1 MAYNLAFQIS
11 ESLTPGVFTIQD
23 SSSGSDPNLTGK
35 LIYIYKIDGSLFTA
49 AIPWSIADSS
59 ITLSILDKDYAF
71 NIVVTAQSSSPLPSP
86 SSYTASK
93 IYAFTSYGMNFY
105 GYLIQLLSSRPVIIS
120 DTDFYNNM
128 NIFHVELVNAKF
140 AIDYLED
147 QAAAQSAIE
156 RYQNLINNQNY
167 FF

>member
-23 SSSGSDPNLTGK
+23 SSSGSDPNLTGR

-71 NIVVTAQSSSPLPSP
+71 NIVVTAQSSSSLPSP

-93 IYAFTSYGMNFY
+93 IYAFTGYGENFY
-105 GYLIQLLSSRPVIIS
+105 GYLTQLQSSNPVIIQ
-120 DTDFYNNM
+120 DQNYYQNKM
-128 NIFHVELVNAKF
+128 ILRVEMDSAVQ
-140 AIDYLED
+140 AIDYLQD
-147 QAAAQSAIE
+147 VAAAQSCIL
-156 RYQNLINNQNY
+156 RYQQLINNQQYY
-167 FF
+167 F